1 MHYALAPR
9 TFLFSHYFATGLRIA
24 TGIIGLTFL
33 TYFLADLRTAVAVAM
48 GALCTSLMDMPS
60 PLRHKFNEMLAG
72 VLLCSAVA
80 LLVSLCSQVEWLL
93 VSVIV
98 LVSFLASMMVVYGRK
113 AMPLQFAA
121 LFVMMLSSEAPS
133 TPLQALRDSLFFS
146 ANTVDQEG
154 RYVFSGT
161 RTSTAPMAYDATQP
175 AGSRYS
181 YAGNTNEQ
189 RVVVGNGL
197 TQVANDNVKG
207 MEQLLNRLD
216 ATIDALGSATLDV
229 SAPATRAVLTANLDG
244 FDDALD
250 LVSSKIAV
258 LGGKQNI
265 LDTLDANHG
274 NVSLSNQMAITDIG
288 QLDMGLAATELNG
301 YSTALQ
307 ATYKAYG
314 RIGTLSLFSA
324 L

>member
-1 MHYALAPR
+1 M
-9 TFLFSHYFATGLRIA
+9 RIA
-24 TGIIGLTFL
+24 TAQYQSNMNQSLTLNQERLSNL
-33 TYFLADLRTAVAVAM
+33 TQQMATGKRLRVPSDDPVDNVRLSRLQREEASITQYRDNIASIKIRLTKNEGYLGSMVNDIAAGRDQIVWALDGSNSAADLQAM
-48 GALCTSLMDMPS
+48 AS
-60 PLRHKFNEMLAG
+60 PLE
-72 VLLCSAVA
+72 
-80 LLVSLCSQVEWLL
+80 
-93 VSVIV
+93 
-98 LVSFLASMMVVYGRK
+98 
-113 AMPLQFAA
+113 
-121 LFVMMLSSEAPS
+121 
-133 TPLQALRDSLFFS
+133 ALRDSLFFT

-161 RTSTAPMAYDATQP
+161 KTATASMAYDASKP
-175 AGSRYS
+175 VGSRYS
-181 YAGNTNEQ
+181 YAGNANEQ

-197 TQVANDNVKG
+197 TQVANDNMQG

-216 ATIDALGSATLDV
+216 STIATLGSGSLKSSD
-229 SAPATRAVLTANLDG
+229 PATRAVLEANLKG
-244 FDDALD
+244 FDEALD
-250 LVSSKIAV
+250 MVSGKIAV

-265 LDTLDANHG
+265 LDTLAANHA
-274 NVSLSNQMAITDIG
+274 NVSLSNQMAITDIA

>member
-1 MHYALAPR
+1 M
-9 TFLFSHYFATGLRIA
+9 RIA
-24 TGIIGLTFL
+24 TAQYQSNMNQSLTLNQERLSNL
-33 TYFLADLRTAVAVAM
+33 TQQMATGKRLRVPSDDPVDNVRLSRLQREEASITQYRDNIASIKIRLTKNEGYLGSMVNDIAAGRDQIVWALDGGNTPQDL
-48 GALCTSLMDMPS
+48 
-60 PLRHKFNEMLAG
+60 
-72 VLLCSAVA
+72 
-80 LLVSLCSQVEWLL
+80 
-93 VSVIV
+93 
-98 LVSFLASMMVVYGRK
+98 K
-113 AMPLQFAA
+113 AM
-121 LFVMMLSSEAPS
+121 S

-161 RTSTAPMAYDATQP
+161 KTSTAPMAYDATQP
-175 AGSRYS
+175 VGSRYS

-216 ATIDALGSATLDV
+216 ATIATLGSATLDV

-244 FDDALD
+244 FDAALD

>member
-1 MHYALAPR
+1 M
-9 TFLFSHYFATGLRIA
+9 RIA
-24 TGIIGLTFL
+24 TAQYQSNMNQSLTLNQERLSNL
-33 TYFLADLRTAVAVAM
+33 TQQMATGKRLRVPSDDPVDNVRLSRLQREEASITQYRDNIASIKIRLTKNEGYLGSMVNDIAAGRDQIVWALDGGNTPDDL
-48 GALCTSLMDMPS
+48 
-60 PLRHKFNEMLAG
+60 
-72 VLLCSAVA
+72 
-80 LLVSLCSQVEWLL
+80 
-93 VSVIV
+93 
-98 LVSFLASMMVVYGRK
+98 K
-113 AMPLQFAA
+113 AM
-121 LFVMMLSSEAPS
+121 S

-161 RTSTAPMAYDATQP
+161 KTSTAPMAYDATKP
-175 AGSRYS
+175 VGSRYS

-207 MEQLLNRLD
+207 MEDLLNRLD
-216 ATIDALGSATLDV
+216 ATIATLGSATLDV
-229 SAPATRAVLTANLDG
+229 SAPATRAVLAANLDG
-244 FDDALD
+244 FDVALD

>member
-1 MHYALAPR
+1 M
-9 TFLFSHYFATGLRIA
+9 RIA
-24 TGIIGLTFL
+24 TAQYQSNMNQSLTLNQERLSNL
-33 TYFLADLRTAVAVAM
+33 TQQMATGKRLRVPSDDPVDNVRLSRLQREEASITQYRDNIASIKIRLTKNEGYLGSMVNDIAAGRDQIVWALDGGNTPDDL
-48 GALCTSLMDMPS
+48 
-60 PLRHKFNEMLAG
+60 
-72 VLLCSAVA
+72 
-80 LLVSLCSQVEWLL
+80 
-93 VSVIV
+93 
-98 LVSFLASMMVVYGRK
+98 K
-113 AMPLQFAA
+113 AM
-121 LFVMMLSSEAPS
+121 S

-161 RTSTAPMAYDATQP
+161 KTATAPMAYDATKP

-197 TQVANDNVKG
+197 TQVANDNMQG

-216 ATIDALGSATLDV
+216 ATIATLGSPGLDV
-229 SAPATRAVLTANLDG
+229 NNPATRAVLSANLQG

-288 QLDMGLAATELNG
+288 QLDMGVAATELNG

>member
-1 MHYALAPR
+1 M
-9 TFLFSHYFATGLRIA
+9 RIA
-24 TGIIGLTFL
+24 TAQYQSNMNQSLTLNQERLSNL
-33 TYFLADLRTAVAVAM
+33 TQQMATGKRLRVPSDDPVDNVRLSRLQREEASITQYRDNIASIKIRLTKNEGYLGSMVNDIAAGRDQIVWALDGGNTPDDL
-48 GALCTSLMDMPS
+48 
-60 PLRHKFNEMLAG
+60 
-72 VLLCSAVA
+72 
-80 LLVSLCSQVEWLL
+80 
-93 VSVIV
+93 
-98 LVSFLASMMVVYGRK
+98 K
-113 AMPLQFAA
+113 AM
-121 LFVMMLSSEAPS
+121 S

-161 RTSTAPMAYDATQP
+161 KTSTAPMAYDATKP
-175 AGSRYS
+175 VGSRYS

-197 TQVANDNVKG
+197 TQVANDNMQG

-216 ATIDALGSATLDV
+216 ATIATLGSATLDV

-244 FDDALD
+244 FDAALD

>member
-1 MHYALAPR
+1 M
-9 TFLFSHYFATGLRIA
+9 RIA
-24 TGIIGLTFL
+24 TAQYQSNMNQSLTLNQERLSKLTQQMASGKRIGVPSDDPVDSVRVSRLQREEAAIGQYRNNIASIKIRLSKNEGYLGSMVNDIAAGRDQLVWALDGSNT
-33 TYFLADLRTAVAVAM
+33 TADLQAM
-48 GALCTSLMDMPS
+48 VS
-60 PLRHKFNEMLAG
+60 PLE
-72 VLLCSAVA
+72 
-80 LLVSLCSQVEWLL
+80 
-93 VSVIV
+93 
-98 LVSFLASMMVVYGRK
+98 
-113 AMPLQFAA
+113 
-121 LFVMMLSSEAPS
+121 
-133 TPLQALRDSLFFS
+133 ALRDSLLFS
-146 ANTVDQEG
+146 ANSVDQEG

-161 RTSTAPMAYDATQP
+161 NTATAPMAYDAAAP
-175 AGSRYS
+175 AGARYS
-181 YAGNTNEQ
+181 YAGNVNEQ

-216 ATIDALGSATLDV
+216 ATIAALGSASLNV
-229 SAPATRAVLTANLDG
+229 NAPATRAVLEANLAG
-244 FDDALD
+244 FDDALE

-258 LGGKQNI
+258 IGGKQNI

>member
-1 MHYALAPR
+1 M
-9 TFLFSHYFATGLRIA
+9 RIA
-24 TGIIGLTFL
+24 TAQYQSNMNQSLQLNQERLSSLTRQMATGKRILVPSDDPVDNVRLSRLQREEAAL
-33 TYFLADLRTAVAVAM
+33 TQYRDNIASVKIRLSKNEGYLGSMVNDIAAGRDQIVWALDGANTPDDL
-48 GALCTSLMDMPS
+48 
-60 PLRHKFNEMLAG
+60 
-72 VLLCSAVA
+72 
-80 LLVSLCSQVEWLL
+80 
-93 VSVIV
+93 
-98 LVSFLASMMVVYGRK
+98 K
-113 AMPLQFAA
+113 AMAKPL
-121 LFVMMLSSEAPS
+121 E
-133 TPLQALRDSLFFS
+133 ALRDSLFFS

-154 RYVFSGT
+154 RFVFSGT
-161 RTSTAPMAYDATQP
+161 KTSTAPMAYDAAAP

-197 TQVANDNVKG
+197 TQVANDNMQG
-207 MEQLLNRLD
+207 MEQVLNRLD
-216 ATIDALGSATLDV
+216 ATIAKLGTANLNVND
-229 SAPATRAVLTANLDG
+229 PATRAVLEANLTG
-244 FDDALD
+244 FDQGLD
-250 LVSSKIAV
+250 LISGKIAV

-288 QLDMGLAATELNG
+288 QLDMGVAATELNG

-314 RIGTLSLFSA
+314 RIGSLSLFSA

>member
-1 MHYALAPR
+1 M
-9 TFLFSHYFATGLRIA
+9 RIA
-24 TGIIGLTFL
+24 TAQYQSNMNQSLTLNQERLSNL
-33 TYFLADLRTAVAVAM
+33 TRQMASGKRIQVPSDDPVDNVRLSRLQREEASITQYRDNIASIKIRLTKNEGYLGSMVNDIAAGRDQIVWALDGSNSAADLQAM
-48 GALCTSLMDMPS
+48 AS
-60 PLRHKFNEMLAG
+60 PLE
-72 VLLCSAVA
+72 
-80 LLVSLCSQVEWLL
+80 
-93 VSVIV
+93 
-98 LVSFLASMMVVYGRK
+98 
-113 AMPLQFAA
+113 
-121 LFVMMLSSEAPS
+121 
-133 TPLQALRDSLFFS
+133 ALRDSLFFT

-161 RTSTAPMAYDATQP
+161 KTATAAMAYDATKP
-175 AGSRYS
+175 VGSRYS
-181 YAGNTNEQ
+181 YAGNANEQ

-197 TQVANDNVKG
+197 TQVANDNMQG

-216 ATIDALGSATLDV
+216 STIATLGSSSLKTGD
-229 SAPATRAVLTANLDG
+229 PATRTVLEANLKG
-244 FDDALD
+244 FDEALD
-250 LVSSKIAV
+250 MVSGKIAV

-265 LDTLDANHG
+265 LDTLAANHA
-274 NVSLSNQMAITDIG
+274 NVSLSNQMAITDIA

>member
-1 MHYALAPR
+1 M
-9 TFLFSHYFATGLRIA
+9 RIA
-24 TGIIGLTFL
+24 TAQYQSNMNQSLQLNQERLSNLTRSMATGKRILVPSDDPVDNVRLSRLQREEASL
-33 TYFLADLRTAVAVAM
+33 TQYRDNIASIKIRLSKNEGYLGSMVNDITSGRDQIVWALDGSNTPDDL
-48 GALCTSLMDMPS
+48 
-60 PLRHKFNEMLAG
+60 
-72 VLLCSAVA
+72 
-80 LLVSLCSQVEWLL
+80 
-93 VSVIV
+93 
-98 LVSFLASMMVVYGRK
+98 K
-113 AMPLQFAA
+113 AMINPL
-121 LFVMMLSSEAPS
+121 E
-133 TPLQALRDSLFFS
+133 ALRDSLLFS

-161 RTSTAPMAYDATQP
+161 RTSTAPMAYDAGAAP
-175 AGSRYS
+175 GSRYS

-197 TQVANDNVKG
+197 TQVANDNMLG
-207 MEQLLNRLD
+207 MEKLLNRLD
-216 ATIDALGSATLDV
+216 ATIAELGSATLDV
-229 SAPATRAVLTANLDG
+229 NDPATHAILADNLTG
-244 FDDALD
+244 FDEALD
-250 LVSSKIAV
+250 LVSGKIAV

-307 ATYKAYG
+307 ATYKAYS

>member
-1 MHYALAPR
+1 M
-9 TFLFSHYFATGLRIA
+9 RIA
-24 TGIIGLTFL
+24 TAQYQSNMNQSLTLNQERLSNL
-33 TYFLADLRTAVAVAM
+33 TQQMATGKRLRVPSDDPVDNVRLSRLQREEASITQYRDNIASIKIRLTKNEGYLGSMVNDIAAGRDQIVWALDGGNTPDDL
-48 GALCTSLMDMPS
+48 
-60 PLRHKFNEMLAG
+60 
-72 VLLCSAVA
+72 
-80 LLVSLCSQVEWLL
+80 
-93 VSVIV
+93 
-98 LVSFLASMMVVYGRK
+98 K
-113 AMPLQFAA
+113 AM
-121 LFVMMLSSEAPS
+121 S

-161 RTSTAPMAYDATQP
+161 KTSTAPMAYDATKP
-175 AGSRYS
+175 VGSRYS

-197 TQVANDNVKG
+197 TQVANDNMQG

-216 ATIDALGSATLDV
+216 ATIATLGSATLDV

-244 FDDALD
+244 FDAALD

-314 RIGTLSLFSA
+314 RIGALSLFSA

>member
-1 MHYALAPR
+1 M
-9 TFLFSHYFATGLRIA
+9 RIA
-24 TGIIGLTFL
+24 TAQYQSNMNQSLTLNQERLSKLTQQMASGKRIGVPSDDPVDSVRVSRLQREEAAIGQYRDNIASIKIRLSKNEGYLGSMVNDIAAGRDQLVWALDGSNT
-33 TYFLADLRTAVAVAM
+33 TADLQAM
-48 GALCTSLMDMPS
+48 VSSL
-60 PLRHKFNEMLAG
+60 E
-72 VLLCSAVA
+72 
-80 LLVSLCSQVEWLL
+80 
-93 VSVIV
+93 
-98 LVSFLASMMVVYGRK
+98 
-113 AMPLQFAA
+113 
-121 LFVMMLSSEAPS
+121 
-133 TPLQALRDSLFFS
+133 ALRDSLLFS
-146 ANTVDQEG
+146 ANSVDQEG

-161 RTSTAPMAYDATQP
+161 NTATAPMAYDAAAP
-175 AGSRYS
+175 AGARYR
-181 YAGNTNEQ
+181 YAGNVNEQ

-216 ATIDALGSATLDV
+216 ATIATLGSASLDV
-229 SAPATRAVLTANLDG
+229 NAPATRAVLEANLAG
-244 FDDALD
+244 FDDALE
-250 LVSSKIAV
+250 LVSGKIAV
-258 LGGKQNI
+258 IGGKQNI

-288 QLDMGLAATELNG
+288 QLDMGVAATELNG

>member
-1 MHYALAPR
+1 M
-9 TFLFSHYFATGLRIA
+9 RIA
-24 TGIIGLTFL
+24 TAQYQSNMNQSLTLNQERLSNL
-33 TYFLADLRTAVAVAM
+33 TQQMATGKRLRVPSDDPVDNVRLSRLQREEASITQYRDNIASIKIRLTKNEGYLGSMVNDIAAGRDQIVWALDGGNTPEDL
-48 GALCTSLMDMPS
+48 
-60 PLRHKFNEMLAG
+60 
-72 VLLCSAVA
+72 
-80 LLVSLCSQVEWLL
+80 
-93 VSVIV
+93 
-98 LVSFLASMMVVYGRK
+98 K
-113 AMPLQFAA
+113 AM
-121 LFVMMLSSEAPS
+121 S

-161 RTSTAPMAYDATQP
+161 KTSTAPMAYDATKP

-216 ATIDALGSATLDV
+216 ASIATLGSATLDV

-244 FDDALD
+244 FDAALD

>member
-1 MHYALAPR
+1 
-9 TFLFSHYFATGLRIA
+9 
-24 TGIIGLTFL
+24 
-33 TYFLADLRTAVAVAM
+33 
-48 GALCTSLMDMPS
+48 
-60 PLRHKFNEMLAG
+60 
-72 VLLCSAVA
+72 
-80 LLVSLCSQVEWLL
+80 
-93 VSVIV
+93 
-98 LVSFLASMMVVYGRK
+98 
-113 AMPLQFAA
+113 
-121 LFVMMLSSEAPS
+121 
-133 TPLQALRDSLFFS
+133 
-146 ANTVDQEG
+146 
-154 RYVFSGT
+154 
-161 RTSTAPMAYDATQP
+161 MAYDATKP
-175 AGSRYS
+175 VGSRYS

-216 ATIDALGSATLDV
+216 ATIATLGSATLDV

-244 FDDALD
+244 FDAALD

>member
-1 MHYALAPR
+1 M
-9 TFLFSHYFATGLRIA
+9 RIA
-24 TGIIGLTFL
+24 TAQYQSNMNQSLTLNQERLSNL
-33 TYFLADLRTAVAVAM
+33 TQQMATGKR
-48 GALCTSLMDMPS
+48 
-60 PLRHKFNEMLAG
+60 
-72 VLLCSAVA
+72 
-80 LLVSLCSQVEWLL
+80 LLVPSDDPVD
-93 VSVIV
+93 SVRLSRLQREEASITQYRDNIAAIKIRLSKNEGYLGSMVNDIAAGRDQIV
-98 LVSFLASMMVVYGRK
+98 WALDGGNTPEDLK
-113 AMPLQFAA
+113 AM
-121 LFVMMLSSEAPS
+121 S
-133 TPLQALRDSLFFS
+133 TPLQALRDSLYFS

-161 RTSTAPMAYDATQP
+161 DTDTAPMAYDASKP

-181 YAGNTNEQ
+181 YAGNTSEQ

-197 TQVANDNVKG
+197 TQVANDNVQG

-216 ATIDALGSATLDV
+216 ATIATLAGAGLDV
-229 SAPATRAVLTANLDG
+229 NSPATRSVLAANLQG
-244 FDDALD
+244 FDAALD

-288 QLDMGLAATELNG
+288 QLDMGVAATELNG